1 MKSANMI
8 QDYCTAQFM
17 CFFFIS
23 HKTHPPPTNQL
34 GKHNRLTFEWFNARW
49 EQWFQMKIWDFVYFL
64 ASEECNSYTT
74 MHVAHSGWKQV
85 WKPTPESLKRSIC
98 QVRIPTS
105 SQNICFCLKI
115 NWLPLKIYWL
125 LWNRVE
131 KKTWSRKMGSIICWL
146 PETEPPVAL

>member
-17 CFFFIS
+17 FFFIS
-23 HKTHPPPTNQL
+23 HKTHPPPTNQV

-85 WKPTPESLKRSIC
+85 WKPTPESLKRSSC

-105 SQNICFCLKI
+105 SQNICFCFKI

-131 KKTWSRKMGSIICWL
+131 KKHEVEKLG
-146 PETEPPVAL
+146 A

>member
-8 QDYCTAQFM
+8 QDHCTAQFM
-17 CFFFIS
+17 CFFIS

-105 SQNICFCLKI
+105 SQNIGFCLKI
-115 NWLPLKIYWL
+115 NWLPLKICWL